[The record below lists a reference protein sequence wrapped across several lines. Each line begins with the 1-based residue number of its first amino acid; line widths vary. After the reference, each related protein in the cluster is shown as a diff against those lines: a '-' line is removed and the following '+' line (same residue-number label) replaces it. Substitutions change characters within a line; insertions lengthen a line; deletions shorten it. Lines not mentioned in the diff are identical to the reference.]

1 LARPRQKTVRLKEF
15 FERPEHAD
23 VWTEF
28 DADEW
33 ITVIAYGSLP
43 APLVDEDRA
52 LRDELLGV
60 ERIADEGERRATVE
74 RIAKAQA
81 DLKVRQRRL
90 MLVDWNV
97 KRPSDGKPFKKP
109 SEGYDPVRRS
119 GHGREPRKLGRPRD
133 DVRVRPRRRG
143 QAPGGRIRFRDALR
157 GVGRHPDLDAFEL
170 AACGVDLYQQGTSSA
185 ASACRRS
192 NTGTSSRRRT

>member
-43 APLVDEDRA
+43 RPLVDEDRA

-109 SEGYDPVRRS
+109 SEGYDPFADPAMDVNLENSVVHAMMFAFDRVDEGKRLGEGS
-119 GHGREPRKLGRPRD
+119 GSETPSEVL
-133 DVRVRPRRRG
+133 
-143 QAPGGRIRFRDALR
+143 
-157 GVGRHPDLDAFEL
+157 
-170 AACGVDLYQQGTSSA
+170 VDTP
-185 ASACRRS
+185 
-192 NTGTSSRRRT
+192 T